1 MYTPNKYPKLN
12 NIMDTYLWHC
22 RLDHINRNRINRLA
36 QENILNINDCELLS
50 ICKSCLLGKMT
61 KSPFTEKDEWVN
73 DVLGLTYSD
82 VYRSMSISAR
92 GGYSYFIT
100 FTDDLSW
107 YGHIYLKKYKSESF
121 EIFKW
126 FHNKVEK

>member
-1 MYTPNKYPKLN
+1 MLWMLGHNNK
-12 NIMDTYLWHC
+12 
-22 RLDHINRNRINRLA
+22 NRINKWA
-36 QENILNINDCELLS
+36 QEDILNINDCELLS

-100 FTDDLSW
+100 FTDDLSR
-107 YGHIYLKKYKSESF
+107 YGYVYLMKYKSESF
-121 EIFKW
+121 EMHK
-126 FHNKVEK
+126 